1 MARINSFG
9 ASGIM
14 TTSFDVNQCDYARK
28 EVAYKMG
35 QENGVVK
42 LIFLALAPICVLL
55 GGPAAQAQVSL
66 DVSKITC
73 DQFTGYK
80 VTNPRNIALWLSG
93 YYNGKRGNTV
103 IDTQGLDANAR
114 KLQDYCLL
122 NPSVPVMQA
131 TETLFRIE
139 K

>member
-1 MARINSFG
+1 MARVNSFG

-80 VTNPRNIALWLSG
+80 ASVATLSLTL
-93 YYNGKRGNTV
+93 KDWMRTPGN
-103 IDTQGLDANAR
+103 
-114 KLQDYCLL
+114 
-122 NPSVPVMQA
+122 
-131 TETLFRIE
+131 FRIIAC
-139 K
+139 